1 MFRRHCRH
9 SACHEQAS
17 DCRRRWHER
26 QRPCGWQ
33 VYSSRAASYATSA
46 PDLLNVQGHWGS
58 SNRECRRFV
67 TLLCAAGAS
76 VAPRGPIM
84 LLGELD
90 GVSSFTSVLCGPE
103 YLQIGGLKSDL
114 HILSAYTV

>member
-1 MFRRHCRH
+1 M
-9 SACHEQAS
+9 
-17 DCRRRWHER
+17 
-26 QRPCGWQ
+26 
-33 VYSSRAASYATSA
+33 
-46 PDLLNVQGHWGS
+46 
-58 SNRECRRFV
+58 
-67 TLLCAAGAS
+67 LLCAAGAS